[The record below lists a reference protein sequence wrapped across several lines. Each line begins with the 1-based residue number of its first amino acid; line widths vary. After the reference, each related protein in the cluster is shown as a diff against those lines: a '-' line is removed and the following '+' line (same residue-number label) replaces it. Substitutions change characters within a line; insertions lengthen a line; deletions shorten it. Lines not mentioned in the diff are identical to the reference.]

1 MGNYKVSPLQQLG
14 DRVSKW
20 AKEQHQSRS
29 YAPYH
34 QPQKHSQKMTGVQ
47 MFRHVWGARD
57 IASRS
62 ASSWCFCSMHMG
74 GQVNK
79 MQNDANNYSKW
90 SWNSPIR
97 DPGADRML
105 MWEWPI
111 ACKLIHPVFCACQG
125 DSSFYNNFNK
135 SAVIH
140 ADGEAIE
147 SWMLSRKTWFCC
159 ESTVIQSNRH
169 DAIKCDDVSK
179 LWIENLIRV
188 EPT

>member
-1 MGNYKVSPLQQLG
+1 ML
-14 DRVSKW
+14 
-20 AKEQHQSRS
+20 
-29 YAPYH
+29 
-34 QPQKHSQKMTGVQ
+34 
-47 MFRHVWGARD
+47 
-57 IASRS
+57 
-62 ASSWCFCSMHMG
+62 CSMHMG

-79 MQNDANNYSKW
+79 MQNHANNHSKW

-97 DPGADRML
+97 DPRADRML

-188 EPT
+188 EPTYTVRKMAYIIHSNGCWDFTCAVFWCSVTSFMAYVNTKKERAWNPNAIFLTV